1 MDFSL
6 SFDLV
11 DDQIVNPLI
20 DGIEKPVVDE
30 KYTKEM
36 FVSTPVLHDKYLWW
50 IYNISILNLYKNI
63 HDLFLYL

>member
-11 DDQIVNPLI
+11 DDQTVNPLI

-30 KYTKEM
+30 K
-36 FVSTPVLHDKYLWW
+36 
-50 IYNISILNLYKNI
+50 
-63 HDLFLYL
+63 

>member
-30 KYTKEM
+30 KYTKEI
-36 FVSTPVLHDKYLWW
+36 FVSLST
-50 IYNISILNLYKNI
+50 ICT
-63 HDLFLYL
+63 